1 MRRGFANLVGGLA
14 LASVLA
20 IGNPFAAYATGDVA
34 DSTSIDVVG
43 NEISTQAEGDV
54 AQIGDKTYATLDE
67 AIADA
72 EEGATIELLGDAM
85 TEGMNLH
92 KSVTI
97 QAASGLTDAPQI
109 IFTNYGIALGYADGG
124 KKIDL
129 VFKDVNVVMN
139 GVGSTPVTAEWGW
152 MSICASQG
160 ATMTLDNV
168 DMTMDADGASGSPH
182 AIYFCQNNVLNVI
195 NGSNLTIKNYP
206 NDALEWDGGDGGY
219 NVNIT
224 DSMFISDHNRSGF
237 TGTFVASIKN
247 SDVDVINSRGNGSNG
262 SHFIIDKSEV
272 TFSDNTD
279 HGLSTGML
287 TIQNKSNV
295 VANGNGRTGVHVGG
309 GDFNMDG
316 TSTLTT
322 NNNGAKNWGAGV
334 NLTASGKGEVAAG
347 AIIEIVGNG
356 GDGLDNQRTTVIHEG
371 AEVTITNNS
380 DGNGGGIYNPG
391 NLTLPSDAKVY
402 NNHASTSGD
411 DIYSTGTITF
421 GQVGDGWKL
430 DGVDCDG
437 NPDDCTDTIDGWYDD
452 SKGARWEAHADSY
465 DDIHVEE
472 YAVQGTTTVTG
483 TLCLKAAHGLGTVAV
498 TPADITIYMGG
509 DEGYEGTAT
518 DDGTITGSNSLPEPG
533 FYLTLSEDI
542 NAALQKAGHATEGE
556 AADLSQFLKLYTVDY
571 TVDGEATTLNWK
583 LENYGETH
591 SGANNKFIYRIVP
604 APTEGQEAVP
614 VRLQFTSPDGS
625 QTFTNDTFDPSQ
637 TDTLYQQ
644 YTMQLYTNLVDAN
657 QVVFEV
663 EVDGE
668 HFYNTMKLETGEL
681 TIRYVTGDQD
691 SVVSDV
697 VTSAS
702 ELAAAKAENPDKA
715 YALHSERAKFF
726 INGSQVD
733 VTDDATP
740 SLLFDDVVSDNNTDG
755 AADYDQQLANRA
767 TDVIRS
773 QGSTLV
779 NPWFQAKYLDLVDAN
794 NGNTWLTSNEATTV
808 YWPYPAGTDEN
819 TEFHLVHF
827 EGLNREISNGEIAD
841 QIAGANAEYV
851 AVENTEHGIRFQT
864 DGFSPFVL
872 IWDAGEDAGEQ
883 PEPQPPVTKG
893 ESGGL
898 PTTGDYTLM
907 GAAVAAIAGVAAL
920 GYGIYASKRTH

>member
-14 LASVLA
+14 IASVLA
-20 IGNPFAAYATGDVA
+20 IGNPFVAYATGDVA
-34 DSTSIDVVG
+34 DSTSIDVVE
-43 NEISTQAEGDV
+43 NEVSTQAEGDV
-54 AQIGDKTYATLDE
+54 AQIGDRTYATLDD
-67 AIADA
+67 AIAAAPD
-72 EEGATIELLGDAM
+72 GATIELLDDAVVSKTLNKTM
-85 TEGMNLH
+85 TIDGNGHKLTSKDVRYGFGVRGETIHLTLKNLLADFSYSIEVENPSYDSDLSLFYINADTDFTFENVTMKMDGSGASNRLH
-92 KSVTI
+92 GFYYDGGSVGTFN
-97 QAASGLTDAPQI
+97 LTD
-109 IFTNYGIALGYADGG
+109 
-124 KKIDL
+124 
-129 VFKDVNVVMN
+129 
-139 GVGSTPVTAEWGW
+139 
-152 MSICASQG
+152 SI
-160 ATMTLDNV
+160 LE
-168 DMTMDADGASGSPH
+168 
-182 AIYFCQNNVLNVI
+182 
-195 NGSNLTIKNYP
+195 IKNFPEDACEWSGNSSDVYITRSKFVAE
-206 NDALEWDGGDGGY
+206 ND
-219 NVNIT
+219 
-224 DSMFISDHNRSGF
+224 RSGF
-237 TGTFVASIKN
+237 AGTFNAYIS
-247 SDVDVINSRGNGSNG
+247 SSSVDVINNDGNGSNG
-262 SHFIIDKSEV
+262 SNFYISDESTINFSNNGSHGLSATDLSIDNSTVIANDNGGNGIHTSGTLEIKNGSEV
-272 TFSDNTD
+272 TVKGNDCSIS
-279 HGLSTGML
+279 STW
-287 TIQNKSNV
+287 TIPG
-295 VANGNGRTGVHVGG
+295 AIHVGSG
-309 GDFNMDG
+309 ASIIKE
-316 TSTLTT
+316 STVTVQ
-322 NNNGAKNWGAGV
+322 NNSGSGIYQKA
-334 NLTASGKGEVAAG
+334 ASGTLS
-347 AIIEIVGNG
+347 IE
-356 GDGLDNQRTTVIHEG
+356 DSAT
-371 AEVTITNNS
+371 VTIT
-380 DGNGGGIYNPG
+380 GNEAELLGYGGGLYTNG
-391 NLTLPSDAKVY
+391 SVSLGTGVTLY
-402 NNHASTSGD
+402 NNHAGIAGD
-411 DIYSTGTITF
+411 DVYNIDGASTTIHS
-421 GQVGDGWKL
+421 VGNEWKL
-430 DGVDCDG
+430 DGDPDCSDA
-437 NPDDCTDTIDGWYDD
+437 IDGWYDD
-452 SKGARWEAHADSY
+452 SANDRWEAHANTY
-465 DDIHVEE
+465 DDIHADEFIV
-472 YAVQGTTTVTG
+472 VDTVTINDL
-483 TLCLKAAHGLGTVAV
+483 TALKAAHGLGTVAV

-533 FYLTLSEDI
+533 FYLTLSDDI
-542 NAALQKAGHATEGE
+542 NAALQKAGHATDGE
-556 AADLSQFLKLYTVDY
+556 AADLSRFLKLYTVDY
-571 TVDGEATTLNWK
+571 TVDGEATTLNWT
-583 LENYGETH
+583 LEKYGETH

-604 APTEGQEAVP
+604 VPTEGQEAVP

-644 YTMQLYTNLVDAN
+644 YTMQLYTNLVNAN

-668 HFYNTMKLETGEL
+668 HFYNTMKLEIGEL

-715 YALHSERAKFF
+715 YALHSENAKFF

-733 VTDDATP
+733 VTDDAAP

-794 NGNTWLTSNEATTV
+794 NGNTWLTSDEPTTV

-827 EGLNREISNGEIAD
+827 EGLNREISNGEITD

-883 PEPQPPVTKG
+883 PEPQPSVTKG

-898 PTTGDYTLM
+898 PTTGDYTLT

-920 GYGIYASKRTH
+920 GYGVYASKRTH

>member
-1 MRRGFANLVGGLA
+1 MCFGLYD
-14 LASVLA
+14 SSRVL
-20 IGNPFAAYATGDVA
+20 
-34 DSTSIDVVG
+34 
-43 NEISTQAEGDV
+43 
-54 AQIGDKTYATLDE
+54 TLDGSGITWNWTSE
-67 AIADA
+67 VGTSPWLMISLS
-72 EEGATIELLGDAM
+72 GTF
-85 TEGMNLH
+85 N
-92 KSVTI
+92 VT
-97 QAASGLTDAPQI
+97 
-109 IFTNYGIALGYADGG
+109 N
-124 KKIDL
+124 
-129 VFKDVNVVMN
+129 
-139 GVGSTPVTAEWGW
+139 
-152 MSICASQG
+152 G
-160 ATMTLDNV
+160 ATMRFTV
-168 DMTMDADGASGSPH
+168 DSGSGGNRN
-182 AIYFCQNNVLNVI
+182 AVYMNAGSSINVT
-195 NGSNLTIKNYP
+195 NGSTFEIHG
-206 NDALEWDGGDGGY
+206 NDTEGKVGQGIQLDK
-219 NVNIT
+219 
-224 DSMFISDHNRSGF
+224 
-237 TGTFVASIKN
+237 TGAASINVSGGSTFLIDGTNRGYVN
-247 SDVDVINSRGNGSNG
+247 SPSIKVDNSSFTVQNCTSNGSNG
-262 SHFIIDKSEV
+262 GVFTATNNAKV
-272 TFSDNTD
+272 NYLNNAVL
-279 HGLSTGML
+279 GLSADQLVIENNSTL
-287 TIQNKSNV
+287 NAS
-295 VANGNGRTGVHVGG
+295 GNGATGVTVIGNL
-309 GDFNMDG
+309 FSVDG
-316 TSTLTT
+316 TSTLIA
-322 NNNGAKNWGAGV
+322 NNNGAKRWGAGL
-334 NLTASGKGEVAAG
+334 NLYATGTGEVAAG
-347 AIIEIVGNG
+347 ATIEIVGNG

-371 AEVTITNNS
+371 AKVTITNNS

-437 NPDDCTDTIDGWYDD
+437 NPDDCIDTIDGWYDD
-452 SKGARWEAHADSY
+452 SANARWEAHADSY

-472 YAVQGTTTVTG
+472 HAVQGTTTVTG

-518 DDGTITGSNSLPEPG
+518 DDGSITGSNSLPEPG
-533 FYLTLSEDI
+533 FYLTLSDDI
-542 NAALQKAGHATEGE
+542 NAALQKAGHATDGE
-556 AADLSQFLKLYTVDY
+556 AADLSRFLKLYTVDY
-571 TVDGEATTLNWK
+571 TVDGEPTTLNWK

-625 QTFTNDTFDPSQ
+625 QTFISDTFDPSK

-697 VTSAS
+697 VTSVS

-715 YALHSERAKFF
+715 YALHSESAKFF

-733 VTDDATP
+733 VTDDAAP

-767 TDVIRS
+767 ADVIRS

-920 GYGIYASKRTH
+920 GYGVYASKRTH